1 MAAFGYEET
10 WENEDGTQGSYV
22 VDSMLYLAYF
32 EELGQLSYISGTYQT
47 GYPTFP
53 MTFTKL
59 ETRSASNGLK
69 VSARPAVKLP
79 MAYDFGSFNIL

>member
-1 MAAFGYEET
+1 
-10 WENEDGTQGSYV
+10 
-22 VDSMLYLAYF
+22 MLYLAYF
-32 EELGQLSYISGTYQT
+32 AEQGQLSYISGTYQT

-69 VSARPAVKLP
+69 VSARPAAKLP
-79 MAYDFGSFNIL
+79 MAYEFGSFNIL